1 MTAESDVGVD
11 SCKVKADEKCGFD
24 VDFVPEMVV
33 SSDVGNHGVK
43 EENSVGNEDK
53 DFSSD
58 VGKKGGGGG
67 VDGSEEL
74 GVKKEEC
81 SVSDQLVV
89 ESDNG
94 KEVGA
99 DRVEDGELAKENLVE
114 IESEDDIKG
123 DIGEAKISE
132 CADSE
137 IDRGE
142 DGFCDNVDQGE
153 SGMETVTVDETKT
166 GVNADVVDFVVEN
179 GCNEDV
185 DAGESEMKNDIV
197 DEMGNMV
204 KDDANGKKSV
214 TDNKMDGEMDI
225 GVDVEAADS
234 GIENGCFD
242 HGYDAKSRTKTVTE
256 DDKEAGFGAEVGD
269 SIVQNGFKD
278 NINDGG
284 SRTET
289 VEMNDEDAGIID
301 EVEHSGGY
309 AKISESAIKTVFL
322 DSAESRIE
330 GEAADSMM
338 ENNHPAVVLGSE
350 FSDGLVPVSDVVS
363 AIEVNDTGSPSSAA
377 NVSSN
382 LLQSEVKPQA
392 GETTTESGVGY
403 HCGVEDG
410 VNDEEPVLED
420 RGASDVANETEV
432 GCSGNLQ
439 TVRPHVVEVE
449 HKELD
454 VGKQGSV
461 NSLVDDGVSQSFVA
475 DDNISSLHNETE
487 TIAGESKEPEPV
499 TAVQSPLIKDEEAHF
514 DDKEALPQV
523 EEVDSQSELA
533 LGVGS
538 RQLQLLGDDP
548 TIQSQDGE
556 TPEELTSGVNR
567 CEENSAMG
575 IQSQFAQEP
584 AVCCEDMV
592 DERGRTDTDP
602 EVAEFQESFLRVYKN
617 SDEVEG
623 VDDAGEA
630 STDLVNDDACQMTE
644 ISFGTVRCLIP
655 SSAWD
660 ESCVSKSEGMGSN
673 RVASPSLEEKAGGIS
688 DSTDK
693 QGYDEAVDAEGIS
706 TEEASASSLEGSNI
720 GTQDS
725 QVLNPENSRKPF
737 YYVIRLPR
745 YDDDKL
751 RQQISLAERE
761 RDVKTRQRDAVQ
773 AECREKEAA
782 LKELKNDLQ
791 AARLE
796 EKAARDQF
804 RIKKEEADR
813 FQALIDRAWNA
824 ITLEDVDSKISQMQ
838 FRIEHH
844 TLPLK
849 EERNLIRQ
857 INELKQKQ
865 RKFSSDK
872 NRVQEDQLALE
883 QKQQIETQ
891 LKVLKNKTN
900 APRQQLSQAEEVSK
914 AAKKELDDEI
924 QSLHQLRSKKR
935 VAEDL
940 QQAAHM
946 NFINLK
952 DKWNRT
958 NRLFH
963 SYMEDKQVAINYAF
977 AGDKEALECHCLSQ
991 DERIRGLLNK
1001 DDELR
1006 NSYIRCNTRST
1017 LRRFGT
1023 LDGRS
1028 LGPDEESLPLSM
1040 IPNDR
1045 MDTSIKV
1052 DQVASTS
1059 NAEQDWAVEP
1069 SAAVDKAPQIAM
1081 EQKDQTSTARKIR
1094 KKGTLA
1100 PSKELPKA
1108 SKRPKSDQEEEK
1120 EKHRKEEDDKA
1131 KKAQEEEDKGKK
1143 AHEEKELAQKAEEEA
1158 RRKEEEAERLKEQK
1172 RLEEKAK
1179 ADEARERNRKKA
1191 EKAQAIAEFKAKK
1204 EAEEKEKRKE
1214 KRAKKKE
1221 NRKTALSETVSGSAE
1236 SEAISHPEASR
1247 PEPAIKEIKT
1257 RETATVSEK
1266 RPRQPS
1272 HYAKQNKIRS
1282 IPPPPPALRTRKR
1295 RWVKQLMWV
1304 LVVAVICLALF
1315 IIGNSQN
1322 SLLYRV
1328 LSLGS
1333 SYELNSEF

>member
-11 SCKVKADEKCGFD
+11 YGKVKVDERCGFD
-24 VDFVPEMVV
+24 VNSVPEMVV
-33 SSDVGNHGVK
+33 GCDVGNHGVK
-43 EENSVGNEDK
+43 EENSVGNEDQ

-58 VGKKGGGGG
+58 VGKTGGGG
-67 VDGSEEL
+67 VDGSEES
-74 GVKKEEC
+74 GVKKEDF
-81 SVSDQLVV
+81 SVSDRLVV
-89 ESDNG
+89 ESDNC
-94 KEVGA
+94 KEIGA
-99 DRVEDGELAKENLVE
+99 DWVEGGVLAKENLVE

-132 CADSE
+132 GADSE

-142 DGFCDNVDQGE
+142 NGFCDHVDRGE
-153 SGMETVTVDETKT
+153 SGIETVTVDETKT

-204 KDDANGKKSV
+204 KDDVNGKACV
-214 TDNKMDGEMDI
+214 TENKMDGEMDT

-234 GIENGCFD
+234 RVENGCFD
-242 HGYDAKSRTKTVTE
+242 HDDGAKSRTKTVTK
-256 DDKEAGFGAEVGD
+256 DDKEAGFSADVGD
-269 SIVQNGFKD
+269 SILQNGCKD
-278 NINDGG
+278 NIIDGG

-289 VEMNDEDAGIID
+289 VEVNDEDAGIID

-309 AKISESAIKTVFL
+309 VKISETAIKTVFL
-322 DSAESRIE
+322 DSAESGVE

-350 FSDGLVPVSDVVS
+350 FSDGLVTLSDVVS

-382 LLQSEVKPQA
+382 LLQREVKPQA
-392 GETTTESGVGY
+392 GETTTEDGVGY
-403 HCGVEDG
+403 HCRVEDG

-432 GCSGNLQ
+432 GCSVHLQ

-461 NSLVDDGVSQSFVA
+461 NSLVGDGVSQSFVT
-475 DDNISSLHNETE
+475 DDNISSLHTETE

-499 TAVQSPLIKDEEAHF
+499 TAAQPPMIKDEEVNF
-514 DDKEALPQV
+514 DDEDARPQV

-538 RQLQLLGDDP
+538 REFQLLGDDP
-548 TIQSQDGE
+548 TVQSQDGE
-556 TPEELTSGVNR
+556 TPEELSSGEDR
-567 CEENSAMG
+567 CEENSTMG
-575 IQSQFAQEP
+575 IQSQCAQEP
-584 AVCCEDMV
+584 AVCCEDRV
-592 DERGRTDTDP
+592 DERGRKDTDP
-602 EVAEFQESFLRVYKN
+602 EVAEFQESLPRVNEN
-617 SDEVEG
+617 SNEVEW

-655 SSAWD
+655 SSVWD
-660 ESCVSKSEGMGSN
+660 ENCVSKSEGMGSN
-673 RVASPSLEEKAGGIS
+673 RVASPSLEEKAGDIS

-725 QVLNPENSRKPF
+725 QVLNPENGRKPF

-751 RQQISLAERE
+751 RQQISLAEKE
-761 RDVKTRQRDAVQ
+761 RDVKTRGRDAVQ

-782 LKELKNDLQ
+782 LKELKSNLQ

-804 RIKKEEADR
+804 RIKKEETDR
-813 FQALIDRAWNA
+813 SQALIDRAWNA
-824 ITLEDVDSKISQMQ
+824 LTLEDVDSKISQMQ
-838 FRIEHH
+838 FRIEHD

-865 RKFSSDK
+865 SKLSSDK

-891 LKVLKNKTN
+891 LKVLKKETN
-900 APRQQLSQAEEVSK
+900 ALRQQLSQAEEVSK
-914 AAKKELDDEI
+914 AAKKKLDDEI

-935 VAEDL
+935 AAEDL

-952 DKWNRT
+952 EKWNRT

-963 SYMEDKQVAINYAF
+963 SYMEDKQVAITYAF
-977 AGDKEALECHCLSQ
+977 TGDKEALERHCLSQ
-991 DERIRGLLNK
+991 EERIRGLLNK

-1006 NSYIRCNTRST
+1006 NSYIKCNTRST

-1028 LGPDEESLPLSM
+1028 LGPDEEPLPLSM

-1059 NAEQDWAVEP
+1059 NAEQDLAVEP
-1069 SAAVDKAPQIAM
+1069 AAVVDKAPQIAM
-1081 EQKDQTSTARKIR
+1081 EQKDQTTRAR

-1100 PSKELPKA
+1100 SSRKELPKA

-1120 EKHRKEEDDKA
+1120 AKHRKEDDDKA
-1131 KKAQEEEDKGKK
+1131 KKAQEEENKEKK
-1143 AHEEKELAQKAEEEA
+1143 AHEENELAQKSEEEA
-1158 RRKEEEAERLKEQK
+1158 IRKEEEAERLKEQK

-1179 ADEARERNRKKA
+1179 AEEARERNRKKT
-1191 EKAQAIAEFKAKK
+1191 EKAQAIAEFKARK
-1204 EAEEKEKRKE
+1204 EAEENEKRKG
-1214 KRAKKKE
+1214 KRAKKKD
-1221 NRKTALSETVSGSAE
+1221 NKKAALSETVSGRAE
-1236 SEAISHPEASR
+1236 SEATSHPEASQ
-1247 PEPAIKEIKT
+1247 PEPAIKEFET

-1266 RPRQPS
+1266 RPRKPS
-1272 HYAKQNKIRS
+1272 HYAKQNKIRF

-1304 LVVAVICLALF
+1304 LVVAAICLALF

-1322 SLLYRV
+1322 SQLYRI

-1333 SYELNSEF
+1333 SYELKSDV